1 MEWFIETR
9 FGDPILSIDISSELL
24 VFGSALG
31 QVGCFNFS
39 TKEQFLLTEMAEE
52 SIKGIH
58 ISEENLIYA
67 SVGDLYVMVLIRD
80 ENKDWHMEGVCHQGR
95 EHTNLLCG
103 YTQILQHKTK
113 VCLLV
118 IEEDK
123 DTLNSIRAEGKSK
136 LIVTNS
142 ATGEYEE
149 YLNQVFPKYSVPFYF
164 NSEKLLWLERDLYG
178 NRALKLMTFN
188 PLSTRN
194 VKYLDKTFGSISCP
208 YLVQDNIIFVQDFKV
223 IKALDTA
230 TGDEL
235 STIGVHESEIV
246 AIFPTMVCIQ
256 QNSERVG
263 QENNLLAVK
272 YLVIAVDKEGKLRVW
287 QEGVLMEEIDLCKM
301 EGITVDSSDRYFG
314 MGYPYVLK
322 ASGKIVAVS
331 TDVGILVIRSEYLNS
346 VGGIDP
352 LNNYTNTI

>member
-9 FGDPILSIDISSELL
+9 FGDPVLSIDISTELL
-24 VFGSALG
+24 VYGSALG
-31 QVGCFNFS
+31 QVGCYNFS
-39 TKEQFLLTEMAEE
+39 SKEQFLLTEMAEE

-58 ISEENLIYA
+58 ISEDNLIYA

-80 ENKDWHMEGVCHQGR
+80 DNKDWHMEGVCHQGR

-103 YTQILQHKTK
+103 YTQIMQHKTK

-118 IEEDK
+118 IEEDR
-123 DTLNSIRAEGKSK
+123 DTLNSIRAEGKNK

-142 ATGEYEE
+142 ATGENEE
-149 YLNQVFPKYSVPFYF
+149 FLNQVFPKYSVPFYF
-164 NSEKLLWLERDLYG
+164 NSEKLLWLERDLSG
-178 NRALKLMTFN
+178 QRALKLLTFN
-188 PLSTRN
+188 PLNTRTI
-194 VKYLDKTFGSISCP
+194 KYLEKSFGSITCP
-208 YLVQDNIIFVQDFKV
+208 YIVQENIIFVHNFRF
-223 IKALDTA
+223 IRTLDIA
-230 TGDEL
+230 TGEEMGI
-235 STIGVHESEIV
+235 IGEHLSEIV

-256 QNSERVG
+256 QNSDRAG

-287 QEGVLMEEIDLCKM
+287 QEGNLMEEIDLCNM
-301 EGITVDSSDRYFG
+301 DGITVDSSDRFFG

-322 ASGKIVAVS
+322 ASGNILAVS
-331 TDVGILVIRSEYLNS
+331 TDVGILVIKSEYLNS